1 MIQLNKI
8 LKTVLKNSGLEKGV
22 KQNTALI
29 IWDSV
34 VGKKI
39 AEQTNPEKVEY
50 GVITVRASTPTW
62 RQELLFKKQD
72 ILKKLNKQLG
82 SKVIKDIRFI

>member
-8 LKTVLKNSGLEKGV
+8 LRTVLKNAGLEKGV
-22 KQNTALI
+22 TQNTALI

-39 AEQTNPEKVEY
+39 AEQTNPEKVKY
-50 GVITVRASTPTW
+50 GVLTVKASTPAW

-72 ILKKLNKQLG
+72 ILKKLNKKLG
-82 SKVIKDIRFI
+82 SKVIKDIRFL

>member
-8 LKTVLKNSGLEKGV
+8 LKSVLKNAGLEKGV
-22 KQNTALI
+22 TQHTALI

-39 AEQTNPEKVEY
+39 GEQTSPEKVEY
-50 GVITVRASTPTW
+50 GVITVKASTPAW